1 LAAGCTYKF
10 LNGGPGSPAFT
21 YVRGA
26 VQARVVQPIWGW
38 FGQHDQFAMDNPFDA
53 RNGIGRMLNGT
64 PNVLGLVGA
73 RCGIE
78 VSREAG
84 IANIAA
90 KAHALG
96 DYAIDVA
103 DELGL
108 TCTTARPP
116 TSSGGHV
123 SIIHRDA
130 ATLQQRLAE
139 RKVIVDKRDPDV
151 LRFGL
156 SPLTTRFVD
165 VHDGLAALAGMIDT

>member
-1 LAAGCTYKF
+1 
-10 LNGGPGSPAFT
+10 
-21 YVRGA
+21 
-26 VQARVVQPIWGW
+26 
-38 FGQHDQFAMDNPFDA
+38 M
-53 RNGIGRMLNGT
+53 
-64 PNVLGLVGA
+64 
-73 RCGIE
+73 
-78 VSREAG
+78 SREAG

-123 SIIHRDA
+123 SIIHPDA
-130 ATLQQRLAE
+130 ATLQQRLAD

-165 VHDGLAALAGMIDT
+165 VFDGLAALAGMIDT